1 MNESKKIK
9 AVIIED
15 EIPASRL
22 LNKMIGEI
30 RPEWDIT
37 VLPGTIEDS
46 VRWFAENEHPDI
58 IFLDIQLTDGI
69 SFLFIEQA
77 QPQSEIVF
85 TTAYDE
91 YAVRAFTVNSIDYL
105 LKPIHAERLAETIEK
120 FEKMHAQK
128 LQAEIGRNF
137 NFAELMQAME
147 KKEKQY
153 RRRFLISGGK
163 RLYTVQVEDIAYFYS
178 SSKITFAVTND
189 GKTHMID
196 FTLNKLEE
204 QLDER
209 KFFRANR
216 QFIISA
222 ESVKNIQNYFN
233 GKALLEVQPK
243 SESPIQISR
252 EKIPLLKLRL
262 NS

>member
-77 QPQSEIVF
+77 QLQS
-85 TTAYDE
+85 
-91 YAVRAFTVNSIDYL
+91 
-105 LKPIHAERLAETIEK
+105 
-120 FEKMHAQK
+120 
-128 LQAEIGRNF
+128 
-137 NFAELMQAME
+137 
-147 KKEKQY
+147 
-153 RRRFLISGGK
+153 
-163 RLYTVQVEDIAYFYS
+163 
-178 SSKITFAVTND
+178 
-189 GKTHMID
+189 
-196 FTLNKLEE
+196 
-204 QLDER
+204 
-209 KFFRANR
+209 
-216 QFIISA
+216 
-222 ESVKNIQNYFN
+222 
-233 GKALLEVQPK
+233 
-243 SESPIQISR
+243 
-252 EKIPLLKLRL
+252 
-262 NS
+262 